1 MKNTLNIE
9 SKSQATDL
17 PHSIDEN
24 VLARIKQGIWLY
36 FILLVFE
43 GALRKWVLP
52 SMSNP
57 LLIVRDPVAIWILF
71 LAWKHS
77 LIKEY
82 SYIMLMSLVTF
93 IAIVTSLLFG
103 HQNIAVVLYG
113 ARITLI
119 HFPLLFVIGQVFNH
133 NDVIKIG
140 KTTLWIAL
148 PMVVLLGIQFY
159 SPQYAWVNRGIGG
172 NMEGAGFSG
181 AMGYFRPPGTFSF
194 TSGNS
199 LFWGFVSTFVVFFWI
214 QETSVKRWLLLLASA
229 ALFGAMSFS
238 ISRTLFFQICVT
250 AVFALVA
257 TSQNPKIF
265 GRLFIAIVGVCLVL
279 IIMSQISIFSTGIEA
294 FTERFTNANESE
306 GGVKG
311 VFLDRFLGG
320 MLGALSGQV
329 NLPFWG
335 YGLGMGTNA
344 GAKILTGSTDF
355 LISEGEWGRLV
366 GESGALLGIS
376 MIIIRLTLCFDLL
389 RKSFQNIKIKNSLP
403 FMLLSFGL
411 LNILQG
417 QWAQPTSLGFSV
429 LTGGLILA
437 SLNKE
442 TT

>member
-9 SKSQATDL
+9 SKSQAAYL
-17 PHSIDEN
+17 PQSIDES
-24 VLARIKQGIWLY
+24 VRAKIKQGIWLY

-52 SMSNP
+52 SLSNP
-57 LLIVRDPVAIWILF
+57 LLIVRDPVAIWIIF

-77 LIKEY
+77 IIKENNY
-82 SYIMLMSLVTF
+82 VMIMSLITF

-103 HQNIAVVLYG
+103 HHNIIVVLYG

-119 HFPLLFVIGQVFNH
+119 HFPLLFVIGQVFNR
-133 NDVIKIG
+133 NDVIKLG
-140 KTTLWIAL
+140 KVTLWIAL

-159 SPQYAWVNRGIGG
+159 SPQSAWVNRGIGG

-181 AMGYFRPPGTFSF
+181 AMGYLRPPGTFSF

-199 LFWGFVSTFVVFFWI
+199 LFWGFVSAFTFYFWI
-214 QETSVKRWLLLLASA
+214 QDTNANRWLLLLASA

-250 AVFALVA
+250 AIFALFA
-257 TSQNPKIF
+257 TSQNSKIF
-265 GRLFIAIVGVCLVL
+265 GRLLIAILGVCFVL

-294 FTERFTNANESE
+294 FTDRFTSANENE
-306 GGVKG
+306 GGIKG

-320 MLGALSGQV
+320 MLGALSEQG

-344 GAKILTGSTDF
+344 GAQILSGSITF
-355 LISEGEWGRLV
+355 LISEGEWGRV
-366 GESGALLGIS
+366 IGESGALLGIS
-376 MIIIRLTLCFDLL
+376 MVLIRLTVCFDLL
-389 RKSFQNIKIKNSLP
+389 RKTIQNVKVNNTLP
-403 FMLLSFGL
+403 LLLLSFGL

-442 TT
+442 